1 MPKRIPEETKLRA
14 TRQVLD
20 HLEEYPNL
28 TAACE
33 TVAGRLGF
41 GAESL
46 RRWVRQAQVNSG
58 QRDGVTSSEA
68 DEIRQ
73 LRRENRE
80 LRDANAILKD
90 GAVFFAG
97 ELDPRNRLILAFID
111 DNGCRSRGR
120 VDLPRSCRRRA
131 ARSPRG
137 RIGPGRPP
145 TVVSRGTIT
154 DAVIIDALLATIGT
168 PEGLYGRRKM
178 TAHWLR
184 RTVRGG
190 KRTVDR

>member
-1 MPKRIPEETKLRA
+1 MIMPKRIPEETKLRA

-97 ELDPRNRLILAFID
+97 ELDPR
-111 DNGCRSRGR
+111 
-120 VDLPRSCRRRA
+120 RR
-131 ARSPRG
+131 
-137 RIGPGRPP
+137 
-145 TVVSRGTIT
+145 
-154 DAVIIDALLATIGT
+154 
-168 PEGLYGRRKM
+168 
-178 TAHWLR
+178 
-184 RTVRGG
+184 
-190 KRTVDR
+190 